1 MELDL
6 TTQVTRKTSIYF
18 LPSRADGFNKPEP
31 VMSFFS
37 FSKTEDIGWQIN
49 NLFNVS
55 HFPQFNCVTREE
67 TARSEYSTCND
78 IGRKRIGNEVGDEAF
93 YQ

>member
-49 NLFNVS
+49 NLFNIS
-55 HFPQFNCVTREE
+55 HFLQFNYVTREDAARPEYPTYKDRIE
-67 TARSEYSTCND
+67 TKVR
-78 IGRKRIGNEVGDEAF
+78 R
-93 YQ
+93 